1 MTNKAPDQNE
11 PKENTEHEEH
21 KEHKPA
27 PGPKR
32 DKPARQVARV
42 FFERRLAEYETR
54 CQEYLDDLQRMKAEF
69 ENYRKRTERERV
81 ESANRASV
89 NLIGRLIPVADDL
102 DRAVEAAAQDA
113 AAAKF
118 ADGLALVQAQF
129 MKALADEGLIEIE
142 AAGQPFDPH
151 QHEAIMQEESTEHE
165 DEHVIEVLRK
175 GYRLGDTVIRPAMV
189 KIARNNGA

>member
-27 PGPKR
+27 PSPKR

-129 MKALADEGLIEIE
+129 MKALADEGLTEIE

-151 QHEAIMQEESTEHE
+151 QHEAIMQEKSTEHE

-175 GYRLGDTVIRPAMV
+175 GYRLGDTVVRPAMV